1 MAKRGRRPKGEYPEK
16 KRVFASRVREDTWAK
31 LQQAAAKSG
40 RSVSQEFEHQ
50 LRHALD
56 EDEKIESTFGDL
68 RTYAL
73 MKLAAQAVNSLC
85 SLQNPTIHWTADADL
100 FAQALEVIT
109 GTLKLFHPHQ
119 LASPDLLVSSPQIGA
134 PALEIVREVQAADPA
149 RLLNKS
155 TKRQRAMAR
164 LKDQLG
170 DIADRASGQ
179 LPEMSTAPESKPPTN
194 QKANRGQV

>member
-1 MAKRGRRPKGEYPEK
+1 MAKRGRRPRGEYPEK

-40 RSVSQEFEHQ
+40 RSVSQEFEHH
-50 LRHALD
+50 LRRALD
-56 EDEKIESTFGDL
+56 EDEEIKSAFGDL

-85 SLQNPTIHWTADADL
+85 SLKNPKIHWTADADL
-100 FAQALEVIT
+100 FVQALEVIT
-109 GTLKLFHPHQ
+109 GTLKVFHPSQ
-119 LASPDLLVSSPQIGA
+119 LTPTDISVASPQIGA
-134 PALEIVREVQAADPA
+134 PVLEIVREVQEADPA

-170 DIADRASGQ
+170 DLADRATGQ
-179 LPEMSTAPESKPPTN
+179 LPEMSSAPESKPPTK
-194 QKANRGQV
+194 QKGGEV